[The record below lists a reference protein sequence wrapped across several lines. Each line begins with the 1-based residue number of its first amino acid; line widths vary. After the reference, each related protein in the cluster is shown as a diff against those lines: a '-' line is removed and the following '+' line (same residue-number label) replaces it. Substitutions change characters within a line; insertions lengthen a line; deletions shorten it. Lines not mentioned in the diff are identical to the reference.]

1 MKPLSALLSAL
12 ALAVFLAP
20 PGLSQ
25 DKEQDKG
32 ESKEPSYYPL
42 HVGTQWT
49 YKTSDGK
56 TTLIKVTGKEKVG
69 DVDCSRL
76 EATVNG
82 APVANEHLAAKS
94 DGIYR
99 YKGNGMKVEP
109 PVMVLKLPPKSG
121 EKWEVKS
128 KFAGLTVEGNF
139 TMGEGDV
146 AVTGYKGKAVSVETN
161 DMKIAGNPVMTTLWF
176 APNVGMVKQVM
187 NLGGMKVQLELEKY
201 EAAKK

>member
-12 ALAVFLAP
+12 ALAAFLVP

-25 DKEQDKG
+25 EKEQDKSG
-32 ESKEPSYYPL
+32 EQGPSYYPL
-42 HVGTQWT
+42 KVGTQWT
-49 YKTSDGK
+49 YKTADGK
-56 TTLIKVTGKEKVG
+56 STVIKITGKEKVG

-82 APVANEHLAAKS
+82 MAVANEHLAAKP

-109 PVMVLKLPPKSG
+109 PVLVLKLPPKKG

-128 KFAGLTVEGNF
+128 KFAGLSVEGNF
-139 TMGEGDV
+139 TIDEGDV
-146 AVTGYKGKAVSVETN
+146 AVQGYKGKAVTVQTD

-176 APNVGMVKQVM
+176 APDVGMVKQVM

-201 EAAKK
+201 EAAK